1 LRSLEIEA
9 RFPEGGV
16 ACFGESRTFI
26 SGLGRKVT
34 SMCKGGGIF
43 DRRHPSFP
51 TLGVDADRHH
61 TVVLKTLMAHFE
73 GRPLERLWDLPYI
86 HPVCL
91 NLVRVSEG
99 KREILLH
106 GDIGHFPEE
115 WRGQ

>member
-1 LRSLEIEA
+1 
-9 RFPEGGV
+9 
-16 ACFGESRTFI
+16 
-26 SGLGRKVT
+26 
-34 SMCKGGGIF
+34 
-43 DRRHPSFP
+43 
-51 TLGVDADRHH
+51 
-61 TVVLKTLMAHFE
+61 MAHFE

-115 WRGQ
+115 WRGNRWNRVSSRRQTVPKSGLGLPIKDRECFFRQGILFQA